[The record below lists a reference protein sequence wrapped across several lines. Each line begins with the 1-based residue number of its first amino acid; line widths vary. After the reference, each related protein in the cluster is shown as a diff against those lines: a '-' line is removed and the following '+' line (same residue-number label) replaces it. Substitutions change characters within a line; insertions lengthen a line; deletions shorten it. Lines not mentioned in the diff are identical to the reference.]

1 MNDFYINE
9 KHIIYVILAILF
21 IFFIPIIL
29 VAKNKKLLEKINFK
43 SLIIVLNKSFYFQVI
58 IGIFLLLIVYLIQ
71 KTIYVSQSGFDL
83 LIIEISFSFIL
94 IMILYLPIIG
104 VLNLIKLLKNN

>member
-9 KHIIYVILAILF
+9 KHIIYVILGLLV
-21 IFFIPIIL
+21 IFFIPLVL
-29 VAKNKKLLEKINFK
+29 VAKNKKLLKKINFK
-43 SLIIVLNKSFYFQVI
+43 SLIIVLNKSLYFQII
-58 IGIFLLLIVYLIQ
+58 IGIFLLLISFLIQ
-71 KTIYVSQSGFDL
+71 KSVYVSQNGFDL

-104 VLNLIKLLKNN
+104 VLNLIKLLKK